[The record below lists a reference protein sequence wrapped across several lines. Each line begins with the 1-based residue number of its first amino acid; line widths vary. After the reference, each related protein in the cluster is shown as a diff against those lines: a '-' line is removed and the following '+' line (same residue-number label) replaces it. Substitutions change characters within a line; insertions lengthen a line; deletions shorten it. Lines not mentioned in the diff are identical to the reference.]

1 LLPSAPFFS
10 ALKHTTENCLKK
22 RREESYTQKHT
33 IRKKYIS
40 EAQWLTTVILAT
52 PEAEIGKIIVGV
64 HPGKKINKT
73 FISTSSCMM
82 ACAYHPN

>member
-1 LLPSAPFFS
+1 M
-10 ALKHTTENCLKK
+10 C
-22 RREESYTQKHT
+22 Q
-33 IRKKYIS
+33 
-40 EAQWLTTVILAT
+40 AQWLTTVILAT